1 MITSPFEPTIYTAG
15 DHTYKIEN
23 FLHVYLTKQKDIVLV
38 GLIHFYAKAPILKP
52 GMKGIYL
59 TVDQYRKLISKRD
72 SISNA
77 IKHIKEDIEGKGSS
91 KMTKTKQ
98 TNKDG
103 QVETDFDISENKT
116 TIVKSD
122 FIFGSNQVHVVVDIR
137 DNSRPNKPFR
147 DTRRFQDNMDK
158 AVILTEKQWNSLLSL
173 HLKVIRDLADN
184 FGYSEDFAD
193 ELSSYLI
200 E

>member
-1 MITSPFEPTIYTAG
+1 M
-15 DHTYKIEN
+15 
-23 FLHVYLTKQKDIVLV
+23 
-38 GLIHFYAKAPILKP
+38 
-52 GMKGIYL
+52 
-59 TVDQYRKLISKRD
+59 
-72 SISNA
+72 
-77 IKHIKEDIEGKGSS
+77 
-91 KMTKTKQ
+91 
-98 TNKDG
+98 
-103 QVETDFDISENKT
+103 
-116 TIVKSD
+116 
-122 FIFGSNQVHVVVDIR
+122 HVVVDIR